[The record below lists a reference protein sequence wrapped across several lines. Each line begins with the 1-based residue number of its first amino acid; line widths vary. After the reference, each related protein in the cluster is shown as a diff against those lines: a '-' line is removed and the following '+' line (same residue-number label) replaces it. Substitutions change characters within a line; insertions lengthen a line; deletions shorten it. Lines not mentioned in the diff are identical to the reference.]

1 MPATC
6 LSQDNAE
13 FEGASVRRC
22 ELGHVYWIAFLV
34 SSTRLR
40 TLCGG
45 VQVAAFSRA
54 FETGLYSKS
63 SAQDAWVLRCQLNA
77 GRSTSQAWVCMSARQ
92 LVEVLD
98 CSRAR
103 TLDNLRNAAAAGNPK
118 ARSIKALLHSLLHG
132 VKARPRH
139 SSARS
144 FMFRSSRVAAED
156 DTAAFTTHDG
166 LSVSEA
172 RLSQDFQQ
180 QELTPAAS
188 PHQLSTAAQGSALHV
203 SHQSDSGSE
212 SGPKALLQ
220 GEGQPAAASECEL
233 SSHGPSYQPSP
244 PAQRQLRLPPLPGA
258 FRGGAPG
265 LLVEGKVRA
274 ATESLQLSLPP
285 LAQAHLRRRNIVALG
300 GPWVEDRRLEVA
312 DAEAGELQHLAMS
325 IMTTL
330 LKVDPPSG
338 SGSTH
343 SGESSAHGQLW
354 DDGVGATRC
363 LGVEGARTAEG
374 STAVPSETEPR
385 AECSAQGRSA
395 ESVSIVAES
404 AVTVEVAE
412 QSGLRSRPWRRARDL
427 VLPQAAPASKG
438 TQLLQFFRQAGA
450 DPVLRAQAPFLS
462 SLAKV
467 CVGTFSCLFLQ
478 PVRIALG
485 RDWES

>member
-1 MPATC
+1 M
-6 LSQDNAE
+6 
-13 FEGASVRRC
+13 
-22 ELGHVYWIAFLV
+22 

-40 TLCGG
+40 TLSGG

-54 FETGLYSKS
+54 FETGLNSKS
-63 SAQDAWVLRCQLNA
+63 LAQDAWVLRCQLNA

-103 TLDNLRNAAAAGNPK
+103 TLDNLRNAAAAGSPK
-118 ARSIKALLHSLLHG
+118 ARSIKALLHGLLNG

-144 FMFRSSRVAAED
+144 SMFRSSRVAAED
-156 DTAAFTTHDG
+156 DTAALTTHDG

-172 RLSQDFQQ
+172 RLSQDCQQ
-180 QELTPAAS
+180 HELTPAAS
-188 PHQLSTAAQGSALHV
+188 PHQLNAAAQGAAQHGS
-203 SHQSDSGSE
+203 QSDSGSE
-212 SGPKALLQ
+212 SGPKALLK
-220 GEGQPAAASECEL
+220 GEERPAAASECEL
-233 SSHGPSYQPSP
+233 SSQGPSCQPLP
-244 PAQRQLRLPPLPGA
+244 RAQRQLRLPPLPGA
-258 FRGGAPG
+258 FRGGTPG
-265 LLVEGKVRA
+265 LLAEGKVRA

-312 DAEAGELQHLAMS
+312 DAEAGKLQHLAKS
-325 IMTTL
+325 TMTTL
-330 LKVDPPSG
+330 PQVDSPRG

-343 SGESSAHGQLW
+343 GRESSAHSQLW

-363 LGVEGARTAEG
+363 LGVEGAGSAEG
-374 STAVPSETEPR
+374 STAAPSETEPR
-385 AECSAQGRSA
+385 AECSEQGRSA

-404 AVTVEVAE
+404 AMTVEVAE

-427 VLPQAAPASKG
+427 VLPQAAPANTG
-438 TQLLQFFRQAGA
+438 PRLLQFFRQAGA

-467 CVGTFSCLFLQ
+467 CVGTFSSSPAVLRLAGIGN
-478 PVRIALG
+478 PRYIDLHLSAVRTPLSMTHCVQAH
-485 RDWES
+485 